1 MTELIAL
8 TEAQIADRLS
18 QLDGW
23 KLNSRGMLSKTFEL
37 DSYMAGL
44 AFACAVGTI
53 GEGLAHHPDLLIT
66 WRKVRV
72 ELITH
77 DVGSKISYKD
87 FEVAEAIDTLPYP
100 IWPSTTKLE
109 K

>member
-1 MTELIAL
+1 MTELVAL

-23 KLNSRGMLSKTFEL
+23 ELNSRGMLSKTFEL
-37 DSYMAGL
+37 DDYMAGL
-44 AFACAVGTI
+44 AFACAIGTI

-77 DVGSKISYKD
+77 DVSNKLSHLD
-87 FEVAEAIDTLPYP
+87 FDVAEAIDALPYP
-100 IWPSTTKLE
+100 IQNQT
-109 K
+109 

>member
-1 MTELIAL
+1 MTELVAL

-18 QLDGW
+18 QLDDW
-23 KLNSRGMLSKTFEL
+23 KLNSGGMLSKTFEL
-37 DSYMAGL
+37 DSYVVGL

-53 GEGLAHHPDLLIT
+53 GERLAHHPDLLIT

-77 DVGSKISYKD
+77 DVGNKLSYMD
-87 FEVAEAIDTLPYP
+87 FEVATAIETLPYP
-100 IWPSTTKLE
+100 V
-109 K
+109 

>member
-1 MTELIAL
+1 MTELVAL

-23 KLNSRGMLSKTFEL
+23 KLNNRGMLSKTFEL

-77 DVGSKISYKD
+77 DVGNKLSYKD

-100 IWPSTTKLE
+100 I
-109 K
+109 